1 MKNQKEL
8 QTISGFVTTA
18 SAQLKH
24 TKGTKSTVNGMLILT
39 TSANRNAIGVKKPD
53 FVPSTKFFKK
63 TNKKEKTNYE
73 TQ

>member
-8 QTISGFVTTA
+8 QIIFGFAITA

-24 TKGTKSTVNGMLILT
+24 MKEDKSIENGTSTPMTNV
-39 TSANRNAIGVKKPD
+39 NRNAIGVKKPD

-63 TNKKEKTNYE
+63 NKKEKTNYE
-73 TQ
+73 TR